1 MVQQAGFFQRSFYFF
16 PVLLCFCLP
25 FGSLFLSAIVSLWT
39 LSSFFNWR
47 NLQLRSGFGTKH
59 SWAMPLFFV
68 LTLLSAFWSHNGREA
83 STAIEVKLGF
93 LVFPYLLFGFKW
105 PVEILKRC
113 WVAFVSG
120 CFFACLY
127 LIVRASW
134 YASNGQ
140 PDYFYYTLF
149 SDFIHASYFA
159 MYLTTAI
166 AIVILYYPLW
176 FAQQTSHLYLAYGFV
191 AVFILCIFLCASKL
205 GIIGFFVTL
214 PLIVISRFKIPITIK
229 TSLWMLALLV
239 ICIVLTTFLFPSVFD
254 RLRSITEVQHETIDK
269 TSVESTRVRVLIW
282 KEAIGLI
289 RANPWMGVGVGDAND
304 ALYAAYEKEGLT
316 GALSHKFNAHNQY
329 FQTCI
334 GMGLPGFMLL
344 CLLTFWQIVVA
355 IQKKNPLHLVFA
367 ILIVLNFLV
376 ESMLQTAAGV
386 LYFGFFYAFFNA
398 PNAKELQT

>member
-1 MVQQAGFFQRSFYFF
+1 
-16 PVLLCFCLP
+16 
-25 FGSLFLSAIVSLWT
+25 
-39 LSSFFNWR
+39 
-47 NLQLRSGFGTKH
+47 
-59 SWAMPLFFV
+59 MPLFFV

-105 PVEILKRC
+105 PIEILKRC
-113 WVAFVSG
+113 LVGFVSG
-120 CFFACLY
+120 CFFACVY
-127 LIVRASW
+127 LLIRATW

-166 AIVILYYPLW
+166 AIVILYYPRW
-176 FAQQTSHLYLAYGFV
+176 FVNQTSRLYLAYGFV

-214 PLIVISRFKIPITIK
+214 PLILISRFKIPITVK
-229 TSLWMLALLV
+229 TTLWMLALLV
-239 ICIVLTTFLFPSVFD
+239 VCITLTTFLFPSVFD

-282 KEAIGLI
+282 KEAIGII
-289 RANPWMGVGVGDAND
+289 RANPWIGVGVGDAND

-316 GALSHKFNAHNQY
+316 GALSHKFNAHNQF
-329 FQTCI
+329 FQTFI
-334 GMGLPGFMLL
+334 GMGLPGFILL
-344 CLLTFWQIVVA
+344 CMLTFWQVVVA
-355 IQKKNPLHLVFA
+355 IQKKKSFTPGVCHFNCAQLFGGKHA
-367 ILIVLNFLV
+367 ANRGRGIVLRILLCFSLMHLPPKSGTHENRAQD
-376 ESMLQTAAGV
+376 SMLNDVVFVHQSPKHFLFMAHRFALCFNRELRRTQTQSFSRR
-386 LYFGFFYAFFNA
+386 FGFCHRWTN
-398 PNAKELQT
+398 Q